1 MKTSFTVHESSKRTM
16 QDISSI
22 FKAVGIMFHVVI
34 DTTENT
40 YEIDSAN
47 PEDNWLYP
55 AFRGFEK
62 LRQHLITKQKPIKI
76 FATIGT
82 GQGVDAIGAYHILHP
97 QSVVVTDILDAVVP
111 IAKENVI
118 QNTPKILRVEAY
130 HGNLCEPLREHNVA
144 PDIIYANLPNI
155 PFEGSGSIYSRQL
168 TATFFSQ
175 EWIKACPPIFEH
187 YLLCLQRSFLH
198 DAYATLRSCGSVVL
212 NLGGRVPL
220 SLVKNMF
227 REAGFTYEELFN
239 MLKVQSQPE
248 WVLGGYARAEQKH
261 RVTFDFYRFD
271 AVYKKIGKQLTREDY
286 SAAQLKQMLKPFR
299 VSASEGLKRFV
310 YAQERI
316 GHIVQIIRGVKQK

>member
-1 MKTSFTVHESSKRTM
+1 MT
-16 QDISSI
+16 QDISPL
-22 FKAVGIMFHVVI
+22 FKIVGINRAVTI
-34 DTTENT
+34 TTTENT
-40 YEIDSAN
+40 YEVDPEH

-62 LRQHLITKQKPIKI
+62 LRQRLVAEQKPTKI

-82 GQGVDAIGAYHILHP
+82 GQGVDAIGAYYILHP

-111 IAKENVI
+111 IAKENVL
-118 QNTPKILRVEAY
+118 QNTPRTLRVEAY
-130 HGNLCEPLREHNVA
+130 HGNLCEPLQQHNIV

-155 PFEGSGSIYSRQL
+155 PFEGSGSIYSGQL

-175 EWIKACPPIFEH
+175 QWIKTCPQIFEH
-187 YLLCLQRSFLH
+187 YLLCLQRSFLY
-198 DAYATLRSCGSVVL
+198 DAYATLRLNGSVVL

-220 SLVKNMF
+220 PLVKDMF
-227 REAGFTYEELFN
+227 HDVGFEYEELFN

-248 WVLGGYARAEQKH
+248 WVLGGYARAEQKYN
-261 RVTFDFYRFD
+261 VIFDFYRFD
-271 AVYKKIGKQLTREDY
+271 VAYKKLGEQLAKENY
-286 SAAQLKQMLKPFR
+286 SAAQLKQILKPFR

-316 GHIVQIIRGVKQK
+316 GHIVQIIRGIKRK